1 MRSTMNWC
9 AVFVFCCFWVL
20 AEVDGSSRHRLRH
33 DPCDPSVQ
41 RRPESLRP
49 DQMTVLINGYSE
61 HRIPLLLSV
70 AAAYSASPVVAA
82 VLVLWGNLGTPPR
95 LLSELSRNLSAAS
108 LGAARISLVPQSS
121 GSLNARFLPRPLA
134 IETRA
139 VLVCDDD
146 VEVDA
151 KSVEFAFRVWGSN
164 PDRMVGMFGRSHDM
178 DLARKEWIYT
188 VHPDRYSIVLTKF
201 MLLKTQYLFSYSCG
215 GGVAGA
221 RMRRVVDEMSNCED
235 ILMNFVVADEINA
248 GPVLVGAKRVRDY
261 GDPRNDGGSSEDR
274 DEVRDAGL
282 SRRRGEHR
290 KRRGHC
296 IREFH
301 KAMGRMP
308 LRYSYGKMV
317 NSVGEQGLCNK
328 GGQLVLCDQFLD

>member
-1 MRSTMNWC
+1 MNWGS
-9 AVFVFCCFWVL
+9 AFVFCCFWLLVK
-20 AEVDGSSRHRLRH
+20 VDASSRHRLPH
-33 DPCDPSVQ
+33 DPCDLSFQ
-41 RRPESLRP
+41 RRPESLRS

-61 HRIPLLLSV
+61 SRIPLLLSI
-70 AAAYSASPVVAA
+70 AASYSASPVVAA
-82 VLVLWGNLGTPPR
+82 VLVLWGNLRTPPW

-108 LGAARISLVPQSS
+108 LGTAQISLVPQSS
-121 GSLNARFLPRPLA
+121 SSLNARFLPRPLA

-139 VLVCDDD
+139 VLICDDD

-164 PDRMVGMFGRSHDM
+164 PDRIVGMFGRSHDM
-178 DLARKEWIYT
+178 DLVRKQWIYT

-215 GGVAGA
+215 SGPVGA
-221 RMRRVVDEMSNCED
+221 RMRKVVDEMANCED

-248 GPVLVGAKRVRDY
+248 GPVLVGAERVRDY
-261 GDPRNDGGSSEDR
+261 GDARNEGGSSEKR

-308 LRYSYGKMV
+308 LRYSHGKMV
-317 NSVGEQGLCNK
+317 NSVGEQGLCIK
-328 GGQLVLCDQFLD
+328 GGKLVFCDQFLS

>member
-1 MRSTMNWC
+1 MRNRVNWGSI
-9 AVFVFCCFWVL
+9 FVFYCFCLLVK
-20 AEVDGSSRHRLRH
+20 VDASSRHQLPH
-33 DPCDPSVQ
+33 DPCDLSIQ
-41 RRPESLRP
+41 RRPELLRP

-61 HRIPLLLSV
+61 SRIPLLLSI
-70 AAAYSASPVVAA
+70 ATSYSASPVVAA
-82 VLVLWGNLGTPPR
+82 VLVLWGNLHTPPR

-108 LGAARISLVPQSS
+108 LGAAQISLVPQSS
-121 GSLNARFLPRPLA
+121 SSLNARFLPRPLT

-139 VLVCDDD
+139 VLICDDD

-151 KSVEFAFRVWGSN
+151 KSLEFAFRVWGSN
-164 PDRMVGMFGRSHDM
+164 PDRIVGMFGRSHDM

-215 GGVAGA
+215 RGA
-221 RMRRVVDEMSNCED
+221 RMRRVVDEMGNCED
-235 ILMNFVVADEINA
+235 ILMNFLVADEINT
-248 GPVLVGAKRVRDY
+248 GPILVGAERVRDY
-261 GDPRNDGGSSEDR
+261 GDARNDGGSGENR

-282 SRRRGEHR
+282 SRRGEHR

-301 KAMGRMP
+301 KVLGRMP

-328 GGQLVLCDQFLD
+328 GGKLVFCDQFLGRR